1 MLALLHIEN
10 IAVVERADIEF
21 GPGLNVLTGE
31 TGAGKSIVIDS
42 LEASLGWR
50 TSRELVRA
58 GAKSALVTA
67 TFVGCDVGDWCRENG
82 VEYEDELVLTRRISE
97 DGKSSCRVNGTPISA
112 VQLRELGLGL
122 IDIHGQGDGQRL
134 TSERWH
140 LAYLDGFGGLDD
152 DLAGYKKAYAAMRE
166 LREEIDALTFDE
178 GERERRV
185 DMLEFQIRE
194 IERAKLSPGE
204 YDEKLKRRD
213 FLRSAGKLSDSV
225 RDANACLMGSER
237 SDGAV
242 SLIESAAGTIAYAL
256 RWTDEL
262 SGLSQKLT
270 DLKYAAEDAA
280 EELRDIRERLEFS
293 PEELDELDSRL
304 DVLKRVMRK
313 YGGSEEAALETLD
326 SAKRELDEIEFSD
339 EKLKKLEVKL
349 ASATKNA
356 KGLAEKLSK
365 KRVKAAEELA
375 GAIERELHG
384 LSMAGAA
391 FRVEIKPR
399 ELGPDGADEVRFLM
413 AANAGESFGRIVK
426 VASGGELSRVMLAM
440 KTVLSRADSVES
452 MVFDEID
459 TGVSGIAAQRVAEK
473 LAGIGRTKQVICVT
487 HLPQIAAMADEQF
500 SIAKRVE
507 GGRTYTSVTKLDG
520 AGREG
525 EIARLTGGDNVTET
539 TLLAAREQLQAAE
552 KYRREIGK

>member
-1 MLALLHIEN
+1 MLSLLHIEN

-50 TSRELVRA
+50 TSRELVRT

-67 TFVGCDVGDWCRENG
+67 SFTGADVAGWCQENG
-82 VEYEDELVLTRRISE
+82 VEYDGELVLTRRISE
-97 DGKSSCRVNGTPISA
+97 DGKSACRVNGVPVSA
-112 VQLRELGLGL
+112 VQLRELGLSL

-134 TSERWH
+134 TNERWH
-140 LAYLDGFGGLDD
+140 LAYLDGFGGCGGELDE
-152 DLAGYKKAYAAMRE
+152 YKAAYNDMRA
-166 LREEIDALTFDE
+166 LREEMDALTLDE

-185 DMLEFQIRE
+185 DMLEFQVRE
-194 IERAKLSPGE
+194 IERAKLTPGE
-204 YDEKLKRRD
+204 FEEKSKRRD

-225 RDANACLMGSER
+225 RDAGACLMGSER

-304 DVLKRVMRK
+304 DVLKRVTRK
-313 YGGSEEAALETLD
+313 YGGSEEAALETLEN
-326 SAKRELDEIEFSD
+326 AKRELEEIEFSD
-339 EKLKKLEVKL
+339 EKLKKLEVRLETAEKK
-349 ASATKNA
+349 AAA
-356 KGLAEKLSK
+356 LAEKLSR
-365 KRVKAAEELA
+365 KRRKAAEALA
-375 GAIERELHG
+375 EAVEGELHK
-384 LSMAGAA
+384 LSMPGAA
-391 FRVEIKPR
+391 FQVEVKPR
-399 ELGPDGADEVRFLM
+399 QLGPDGADDVRFLM
-413 AANAGESFGRIVK
+413 AANTGEGFGRIVK
-426 VASGGELSRVMLAM
+426 AASGGELSRVMLAM
-440 KTVLSRADSVES
+440 KTVLSRADSVDS

-473 LAGIGRTKQVICVT
+473 LAAIGREKQVICVT
-487 HLPQIAAMADEQF
+487 HLPQIAAMADGHF

-507 GGRTYTSVTKLDG
+507 GGRTYTSVTKLDTR
-520 AGREG
+520 GRQE
-525 EIARLTGGDNVTET
+525 EIARLTGGENVTKT
-539 TLLAAREQLQAAE
+539 TLLSAAEQLEAAE
-552 KYRREIGK
+552 KFKEGMGK